1 MTRVTINS
9 DLSAKL
15 SSYLSP
21 VELCDESGRKVG
33 TFQPALSPE
42 ELKRILAE
50 RPYSEEELKRRRQVR
65 TGRPLA
71 DILKDLQELGQ

>member
-1 MTRVTINS
+1 MTRLTINS

-15 SSYLSP
+15 GSYLSP
-21 VELCDESGRKVG
+21 VELCDESGRTLG

-42 ELKRILAE
+42 EVKRILAE
-50 RPYSEEELKRRRQVR
+50 RPYSEEELKRRRESR

-71 DILKDLQELGQ
+71 DILRDLQSN